1 MSHSKIFQ
9 ISDKP
14 ITPEDYCK
22 PDDFYE
28 NSDDFAD
35 YIGDE
40 ITDEEER
47 KECIDYLADTIK
59 DVFTHEGD
67 GVFTYKGEEALRK
80 FKQAWLAE
88 IQHLTD
94 NLNEDNLLKNQN
106 QYRLSAATEQTHLH
120 SCYRIMIEAWNGCAA
135 PIADL
140 FEFTESQ
147 LKAGDHIYVGAVI
160 DYHY

>member
-1 MSHSKIFQ
+1 MGHSKIFQ
-9 ISDKP
+9 IASKP
-14 ITPEDYCK
+14 IYEDEYNC
-22 PDDFYE
+22 PADFYE

-35 YIGDE
+35 YIGE
-40 ITDEEER
+40 EVSDEEER
-47 KECIDYLADTIK
+47 KECIDHLADTID

-67 GVFTYKGEEALRK
+67 GVFVYKGEEALRK

-120 SCYRIMIEAWNGCAA
+120 SYYRIMIEAWNGCAA

-147 LKAGDHIYVGAVI
+147 MKAGDHIYVGAVI